1 MAPGGKPSG
10 FFLDGKM
17 WHELLIALAL
27 VMVIEGI
34 IPFLSPRLMRR
45 MLLTAAEMDDRSLRL
60 GGLIA
65 MILGVITLYLV
76 N

>member
-1 MAPGGKPSG
+1 
-10 FFLDGKM
+10 M

-27 VMVIEGI
+27 VMVLEGI
-34 IPFLSPRLMRR
+34 VPFLSPRTMRR
-45 MLLTAAEMDDRSLRL
+45 MLLTAAEMDDRSLRI

-65 MILGVITLYLV
+65 MVLGVFALYLV

>member
-1 MAPGGKPSG
+1 
-10 FFLDGKM
+10 M

-27 VMVIEGI
+27 VMVLEGI
-34 IPFLSPRLMRR
+34 VPFLSPRTMRR
-45 MLLTAAEMDDRSLRL
+45 MLLTAAEMDDRSLRI

-65 MILGVITLYLV
+65 MVLGVLTLYVV

>member
-1 MAPGGKPSG
+1 MAPGGKPPG

-45 MLLTAAEMDDRSLRL
+45 MLLTAAEMDDRSLRM

-65 MILGVITLYLV
+65 MVLGVITLYLV